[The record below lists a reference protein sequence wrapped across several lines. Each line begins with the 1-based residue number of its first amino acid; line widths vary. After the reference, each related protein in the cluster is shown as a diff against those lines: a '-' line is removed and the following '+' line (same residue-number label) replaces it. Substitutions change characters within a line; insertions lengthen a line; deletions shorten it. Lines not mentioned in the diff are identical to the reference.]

1 MSVRALG
8 LALAFVAATGP
19 ASGPP
24 LVQLA
29 DEVAR
34 EVHRV
39 SGGRPVEL
47 PPIED
52 RTGSPALALDLH
64 ALVTARLGGRVT
76 VAGTGPRRQVHMV
89 LGEAPGRLLVAGRV
103 TEEPGGA
110 LVDLVAASVDA
121 DPAGLALLE
130 APAGARAGTLEVRGV
145 ARSALMRAAVV
156 DLAFLGDE
164 RLVVLE
170 PAAVSVWR
178 RDGLALRQESR
189 ADLAVAAPVT
199 RFPGGALGVG
209 TDDAAFWAITSLT
222 GSAVLL
228 NVEAGRLRVGGTA
241 EALPSRATGSGLR
254 FRPGTNLLDA
264 RLGSSTDGPFLAVEA
279 VGGETWVVAADGRLG
294 RVGAPAVA
302 WSDTRVGPA
311 LTGLWKGLLAAASAE
326 PPARTDRILVVDVR
340 SGAPSVAGA
349 LDVEGG
355 VRALAARVQGT
366 GALLAAAVEDPDGG
380 TRLVLHDLARLP

>member
-24 LVQLA
+24 LVRLA

-34 EVHRV
+34 EVARV
-39 SGGRPVEL
+39 SGGRPVEV

-76 VAGTGPRRQVHMV
+76 VAGTGPRRQVRMV

-121 DPAGLALLE
+121 DPAGLALLQ
-130 APAGARAGTLEVRGV
+130 APAGARAGPVEVRAV
-145 ARSALMRAAVV
+145 ARSALVRAAVV

-189 ADLAVAAPVT
+189 TDLAVAAPVT

-209 TDDAAFWAITSLT
+209 TDDTAFWAITSLT

-228 NVEAGRLRVGGTA
+228 NVEAGRLRIGGTA

-264 RLGSSTDGPFLAVEA
+264 RLGSSTDGPFLAVEPA
-279 VGGETWVVAADGRLG
+279 GETWVVAADGRLG
-294 RVGAPAVA
+294 RVGAPAVT

-311 LTGLWKGLLAAASAE
+311 LAGLWNGLLAAASAE

-349 LDVEGG
+349 LDVDGG
-355 VRALAARVQGT
+355 VRALAAHAQGG